1 MNRWPLLLL
10 VLVLTA
16 VAAACLRLESV
27 TREQGL
33 SREAN
38 LNPWLAAGRLLEHQN
53 LRVRM
58 EPDYGGL
65 PGHARVIVLAT
76 SLEYLDGSE
85 RDTLFKWVKTGG
97 HLVSELQH
105 VTPAGQATPEE
116 ALTRRLDVRLHE
128 QDTTRDARRP
138 RGRDSEPRP
147 TQLDGEGQVLARFN
161 ASHYLA
167 PGNRKP
173 AWVVSDAW
181 GPHAM
186 RFMVGAGRI
195 TVLSDL
201 DWMHNR
207 RLGEGDH
214 AALLW
219 RVVDAPARAE
229 VWLIHGVERP
239 SLLRLVWEK
248 AAWFLL
254 SLALFVLAWL
264 WGASRRF
271 GPLQPPAAAARRRL
285 GEHLEAS
292 GRYLL
297 RHGGLATLFNASRER
312 LLGQAQRRHPQWRTL
327 PTAALAEQLALR
339 ARVEAAPVRRL
350 LEGDAP
356 DQLLPFAADIRLIN
370 RLRKAL

>member
-1 MNRWPLLLL
+1 MKRWSFPLLLL
-10 VLVLTA
+10 LLA
-16 VAAACLRLESV
+16 ALAAACLRLESV
-27 TREQGL
+27 TRDQGM
-33 SREAN
+33 SREAH
-38 LNPWLAAGRLLEHQN
+38 LNPWLAAGRLLERQD

-65 PGHARVIVLAT
+65 PRHARVIVLAT
-76 SLEYLDGSE
+76 PLEYLDTRE
-85 RDTLFKWVKTGG
+85 RDALFEWVRAGG
-97 HLVSELQH
+97 HLVSELQE
-105 VTPAGQATPEE
+105 VAPAGKAAPEE
-116 ALTRRLDVRLHE
+116 VLARRLDVRLRE
-128 QDTTRDARRP
+128 QEATRDTRRP
-138 RGRDSEPRP
+138 RGRDNGPRP
-147 TQLDGEGQVLARFN
+147 TQLDQEGQVLARFN
-161 ASHYLA
+161 ASYYLTPGKHA
-167 PGNRKP
+167 PS
-173 AWVVSDAW
+173 WVASDAN

-186 RFMVGAGRI
+186 RFAVGAGRI

-207 RLGEGDH
+207 RLGDADH

-219 RVVDAPARAE
+219 RVVDAPTRAE

-239 SLLRLVWEK
+239 SLLRIVWDK
-248 AAWFLL
+248 AAWLLL
-254 SLALFVLAWL
+254 SLGLFVLAWL

-312 LLGQAQRRHPQWRTL
+312 LLGQAQRRHPQWRSL
-327 PTAALAEQLALR
+327 PPAALAEQLALR
-339 ARVEAAPVRRL
+339 ARLEPAPVRRL

-356 DQLLPFAADIRLIN
+356 DHLLQFAADIRLIN

>member
-1 MNRWPLLLL
+1 MKRWGVPLLLL
-10 VLVLTA
+10 LLGA
-16 VAAACLRLESV
+16 LAAACLRLETV
-27 TREQGL
+27 TREQGMR
-33 SREAN
+33 REAL
-38 LNPWLAAGRLLEHQN
+38 LNPWLAAGRLLERQG
-53 LRVRM
+53 LRVRF

-65 PGHARVIVLAT
+65 PAHARVIVLAT
-76 SLEYLDGSE
+76 PLEYLDGSE
-85 RDTLFKWVKTGG
+85 QEALFAWIQSGG
-97 HLVSELQH
+97 HLVSELQE
-105 VTPAGQATPEE
+105 VTPDGRAEPEE
-116 ALTRRLDVRLHE
+116 ALGKRLDVRLRE
-128 QDTTRDARRP
+128 QDITRDAHHP
-138 RGRDSEPRP
+138 RGRANGPRP
-147 TQLDGEGQVLARFN
+147 TQLDREGQVLARFN
-161 ASHYLA
+161 ASYYLVPGKRA
-167 PGNRKP
+167 PS
-173 AWVVSDAW
+173 WVASDPY

-186 RFMVGAGRI
+186 RFTVGAGRV

-207 RLGEGDH
+207 RLGDGDH

-239 SLLRLVWEK
+239 SLLRLAWEK
-248 AAWFLL
+248 AAYFLL
-254 SLALFVLAWL
+254 SLGLFALAWL